1 MTTKKLWTAPDGREY
16 KAKQVFSGALPNPEN
31 LLVEFEEYKK
41 EPDLDFSEV
50 DGLIDDMWPSGGN
63 EYDVIRREY
72 KTLIRAIVKLARQ
85 K

>member
-1 MTTKKLWTAPDGREY
+1 MTTKKLWTAPDGEKLQELQRLDNEWFIM
-16 KAKQVFSGALPNPEN
+16 AK
-31 LLVEFEEYKK
+31 LVPVVEQTK
-41 EPDLDFSEV
+41 LDFSEV